1 MFPYLLCHNLL
12 PRIMFGWFVWLFVGC
27 VVLCCVVS
35 CRVVSSRVVL
45 IVGCVSGF
53 RCCCHCRQKPARVL
67 KLGLGVRLQ
76 FTKKAKTALCPCEL
90 QYFFVM
96 GPQFC

>member
-35 CRVVSSRVVL
+35 CCVVL

-67 KLGLGVRLQ
+67 KLGLGASVYQEGKNCSLSLRDSLL
-76 FTKKAKTALCPCEL
+76 FC
-90 QYFFVM
+90 Y
-96 GPQFC
+96 GP